1 MANRERF
8 PEAWG
13 RLAPNASAGLA
24 LIILSIIAG
33 TPAARAGVIDA
44 AGDFVPTYLGPRNG
58 DLDVRFAEV
67 LLDESKFILHAVL
80 DAPVGTTAGGF
91 YVWGFDRGRHNV
103 GFPNLGSPPF
113 ATGVLFDTV
122 VVVRPTGVA
131 GGTVV
136 VNGNEITAFLPRTVA
151 ALAPLP
157 GLLTQEQF
165 TWNLWPRSPVIPG
178 GPTDSNLADFAPDNS
193 DASIQAIPEPSAL
206 ALLFG
211 AGLGLSAYRGW
222 RRRAG

>member
-1 MANRERF
+1 M
-8 PEAWG
+8 PG
-13 RLAPNASAGLA
+13 
-24 LIILSIIAG
+24 
-33 TPAARAGVIDA
+33 AARAGVIDA

-58 DLDVRFAEV
+58 DLDVLFAEV
-67 LLDESKFILHAVL
+67 LLDGNNFYLHAIVN
-80 DAPVGTTAGGF
+80 APVGTTPGGF
-91 YVWGFDRGRHNV
+91 YVWGFDRGPHRV

-131 GGTVV
+131 GGTVIV
-136 VNGNEITAFLPRTVA
+136 DGNEITAILPRTVA

-157 GLLTQEQF
+157 GQLAQEQS
-165 TWNLWPRSPVIPG
+165 TRNLWPRSPVIAG
-178 GPTDSNLADFAPDNS
+178 GPVDSNRSAFAPDNS
-193 DASIQAIPEPSAL
+193 DAAIQVIPEPSAL

-211 AGLGLSAYRGW
+211 AGLSLSAYRRC